1 MAPPRTVGHVNGEP
15 SPGDGSRPLGRQGR
29 GAEAFVVSPFTRL
42 ARVHLMS
49 AAGDALIGIAL
60 AGSLFFNLDPTAAR
74 SKVALYLLLTIA
86 PFAVVG
92 PLIGP
97 LIDRAPGGRRGIV
110 ILSAAGRALLAV
122 MMIRHLDS
130 LLIFPEAFGAL
141 VLGKTYH
148 VSKSA
153 LVPRLVRDND
163 GLVEANSKLTLLSG
177 LGGALAAGPG
187 LLLNLL
193 GSEWVLAMATAVFVW
208 MAAVGFRI
216 PSTQVASLR
225 PPRAER
231 AASRSAG
238 IVLAASAM
246 SVLRGLTGFTLFL
259 LAFWLRSSE
268 ASAIWFGVMI
278 AASAAGQ
285 LSGAV
290 MAPHLRRLVREE
302 YLLGGVLIVA
312 SITTLVVA
320 FPAQRGWVILA
331 AMSVGLA
338 AGLGKL
344 SFDAI
349 VQRDAPEARQGET
362 FARFETRFQLMW
374 VLGGIVPVITP
385 NGILSIRAGL
395 VMMCVA
401 SGSAAFL
408 YLGGLA
414 AVQRGRRTPG
424 EVIAARLWTE
434 QRRAAVR
441 AKLPRWLQGRRLPGA
456 GGEPPG
462 SGAR

>member
-1 MAPPRTVGHVNGEP
+1 M
-15 SPGDGSRPLGRQGR
+15 
-29 GAEAFVVSPFTRL
+29 VSPFTRL
-42 ARVHLMS
+42 ARVHLLS
-49 AAGDALIGIAL
+49 AAGDASIAIAL

-86 PFAVVG
+86 PFALVG

-97 LIDRAPGGRRGIV
+97 LIDRARGGRRGMVIV
-110 ILSAAGRALLAV
+110 SAAGRAFLAV

-153 LVPRLVRDND
+153 LVPRLVKGKD

-187 LLLNLL
+187 LVLNLL
-193 GSEWVLAMATAVFVW
+193 GSSWVLGLATAVFVCMVP
-208 MAAVGFRI
+208 MAFRI
-216 PSTQVASLR
+216 PSTQVAQQR
-225 PPRAER
+225 PDRAER
-231 AASRSAG
+231 AELRSAG

-259 LAFWLRSSE
+259 VAFWLRSSD
-268 ASAIWFGVMI
+268 ASTIWFGVMI
-278 AASAAGQ
+278 AASSVGQ
-285 LSGAV
+285 LGGAV
-290 MAPHLRRLVREE
+290 VAPHLRRLVREE

-312 SITTLVVA
+312 SATALVVA
-320 FPAQRGWVILA
+320 FPATRWWVALA

-349 VQRDAPEARQGET
+349 VQRDAPDANQGQT

-374 VLGGIVPVITP
+374 VLGGIIPVITP
-385 NGILSIRAGL
+385 NGILSIRTGL
-395 VMMCVA
+395 VIMCITT
-401 SGSAAFL
+401 GSAAFL
-408 YLGGLA
+408 YLGGLI
-414 AVQRGRRTPG
+414 AVRRGRRTPG
-424 EVIAARLWTE
+424 QVIAARLWTPE
-434 QRRAAVR
+434 RRASA
-441 AKLPRWLQGRRLPGA
+441 LSRLPGWVVRRRTPDP
-456 GGEPPG
+456 GTPPG
-462 SGAR
+462 GSEHP